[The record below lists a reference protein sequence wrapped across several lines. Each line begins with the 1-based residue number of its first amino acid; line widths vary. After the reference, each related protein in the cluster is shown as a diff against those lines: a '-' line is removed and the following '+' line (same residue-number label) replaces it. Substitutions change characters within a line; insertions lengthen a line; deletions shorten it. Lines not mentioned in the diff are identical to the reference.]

1 MKKLLQPFKVGEDV
15 GLFLVNFERTCEKLS
30 FAPETWPQRLLT
42 LLPCEA
48 AEVVARLSAGDADDY
63 DKVKSSLLK
72 RYRLSAEAFRQRF
85 RNASKKSSEA
95 YSEFAYGLKTNLI
108 EWLKSEELYE
118 SRDKVVECVCLEQFF
133 RSIPQSVKLW
143 VQDRVGVD
151 SVERAAELAKEY
163 ATRRKLSGEESEP
176 GRSDQSKTFRQAD
189 LIANNIMTIQCR
201 LCKQEAET
209 IEHLVLRCPA
219 LTPKWELADT
229 QADQASSHDSGR
241 QFWSHLRR
249 PFGIVVGML
258 SQFVMMPLIAFGLI
272 SAMRLNGL
280 YAIGMLVI
288 GCCPGGAVSNIFAYF
303 CDGDVPLSIAMTL
316 CSTVLAMGM
325 MPLNMLL
332 YGQYVDTG
340 DIVIPYSRMATSLVV
355 VSVPAGFGI
364 LFNWFF
370 PKISPYIT
378 KASRLYWGS
387 SLGGL
392 LIVASQIMEVFIF
405 PDLFSGIPPE
415 LYGATL
421 LMPLTGMIAGYGA
434 SWVCRRPEAVR
445 RTVAIESGI
454 QNVGTALTIVSL
466 SFQFEASIKY
476 FTRRIR
482 TLHVR

>member
-1 MKKLLQPFKVGEDV
+1 MGSTDVSPNATTTTLIEDV
-15 GLFLVNFERTCEKLS
+15 LNAANATNSSQPVSTDLPVIKKVHDVMIVLILVSIMFSMGCHIKLS
-30 FAPETWPQRLLT
+30 E
-42 LLPCEA
+42 
-48 AEVVARLSAGDADDY
+48 
-63 DKVKSSLLK
+63 
-72 RYRLSAEAFRQRF
+72 
-85 RNASKKSSEA
+85 
-95 YSEFAYGLKTNLI
+95 
-108 EWLKSEELYE
+108 
-118 SRDKVVECVCLEQFF
+118 
-133 RSIPQSVKLW
+133 
-143 VQDRVGVD
+143 
-151 SVERAAELAKEY
+151 
-163 ATRRKLSGEESEP
+163 
-176 GRSDQSKTFRQAD
+176 
-189 LIANNIMTIQCR
+189 
-201 LCKQEAET
+201 
-209 IEHLVLRCPA
+209 
-219 LTPKWELADT
+219 
-229 QADQASSHDSGR
+229 
-241 QFWSHLRR
+241 FWSHLRR

-378 KASRLYWGS
+378 KWGS

-466 SFQFEASIKY
+466 SFQFEDQKAALVFPWLYAFSMSFLSFLICVTYHFYKKHCSRSKSHDL
-476 FTRRIR
+476 TDSCNTVQSVVDKKDNEKAQLADQRIIGHGVFNP
-482 TLHVR
+482 TFQN

>member
-1 MKKLLQPFKVGEDV
+1 
-15 GLFLVNFERTCEKLS
+15 
-30 FAPETWPQRLLT
+30 
-42 LLPCEA
+42 
-48 AEVVARLSAGDADDY
+48 
-63 DKVKSSLLK
+63 
-72 RYRLSAEAFRQRF
+72 
-85 RNASKKSSEA
+85 
-95 YSEFAYGLKTNLI
+95 
-108 EWLKSEELYE
+108 
-118 SRDKVVECVCLEQFF
+118 
-133 RSIPQSVKLW
+133 
-143 VQDRVGVD
+143 
-151 SVERAAELAKEY
+151 
-163 ATRRKLSGEESEP
+163 
-176 GRSDQSKTFRQAD
+176 
-189 LIANNIMTIQCR
+189 
-201 LCKQEAET
+201 
-209 IEHLVLRCPA
+209 
-219 LTPKWELADT
+219 
-229 QADQASSHDSGR
+229 
-241 QFWSHLRR
+241 
-249 PFGIVVGML
+249 ML

-378 KASRLYWGS
+378 KWGS

-405 PDLFSGIPPE
+405 PDLFNGIPPE

-421 LMPLTGMIAGYGA
+421 LMPLTGMVAGYGA
-434 SWVCRRPEAVR
+434 SWLCRRPEAVR

-454 QNVGTALTIVSL
+454 QNVGTALYHRLALVPIRGPEKSLGVSVALRILHELFELFDMRDVPLLQQALL
-466 SFQFEASIKY
+466 SIQIPRPY
-476 FTRRIR
+476 RRLQHR
-482 TLHVR
+482 PVGGRQERQ